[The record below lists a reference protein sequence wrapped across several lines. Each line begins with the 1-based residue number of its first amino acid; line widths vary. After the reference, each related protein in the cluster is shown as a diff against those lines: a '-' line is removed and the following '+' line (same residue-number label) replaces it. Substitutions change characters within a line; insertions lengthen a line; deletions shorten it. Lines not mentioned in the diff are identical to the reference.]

1 MYLYNNLKIFQLIIK
16 YLNNSN
22 IIIFFLQKVNI
33 KNINLHIIYIYIFC
47 LCTKHYKQKTNIVK
61 MDALKNEKLK
71 ALFNKFDKNQTG
83 YIERDELKQ
92 LLIAL
97 GESPSSTR
105 IEKLV

>member
-1 MYLYNNLKIFQLIIK
+1 
-16 YLNNSN
+16 
-22 IIIFFLQKVNI
+22 
-33 KNINLHIIYIYIFC
+33 
-47 LCTKHYKQKTNIVK
+47 

-92 LLIAL
+92 ILIAL

-105 IEKLV
+105 IEKLVIYTYM